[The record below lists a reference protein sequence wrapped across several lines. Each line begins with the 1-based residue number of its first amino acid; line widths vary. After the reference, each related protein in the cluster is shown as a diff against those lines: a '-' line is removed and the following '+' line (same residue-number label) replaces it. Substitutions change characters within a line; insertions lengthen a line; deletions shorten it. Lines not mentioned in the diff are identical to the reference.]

1 MQSTQQLGS
10 LQKARASQRD
20 LAEEM
25 ELVAAA
31 ESQNEAAE
39 DTLCEAETPAVKC
52 APTPTHGFTPINC
65 SSPTV
70 PFSTNEAPP
79 SSPHNLHEPRPSEPS
94 SPSFATTSP
103 DLINNL
109 TLDEIFTS
117 KSPSLITSHLL
128 FELSKRYTFSTICTR
143 FNAGKKQ
150 RQRQQKQH
158 PDRGLLTQSMLSRR
172 LAAYKKGIIAKSG
185 CCEWHFDWELNVA
198 RRRNGHVKGVGVPR
212 GEGMCG
218 RCVACL
224 KRRGDDEDDENE
236 DDEND
241 MHEHGY
247 KNHSEDLPPQEY
259 WRGPGRANSPFAVIK
274 GKRALNHQ

>member
-1 MQSTQQLGS
+1 MQSTQQLES

-31 ESQNEAAE
+31 EFQNDAAE
-39 DTLCEAETPAVKC
+39 DTLCEADTPAVES
-52 APTPTHGFTPINC
+52 ATTSTHGFTPINR
-65 SSPTV
+65 SSPTI
-70 PFSTNEAPP
+70 PFSSNPPPSPP
-79 SSPHNLHEPRPSEPS
+79 SSPHNLHEPRHLSEPS
-94 SPSFATTSP
+94 SP

-117 KSPSLITSHLL
+117 ENPSLITSHLL
-128 FELSKRYTFSTICTR
+128 LELSKRYTFSTICTR

-158 PDRGLLTQSMLSRR
+158 PDQGFLTQSMLSRR
-172 LAAYKKGIIAKSG
+172 LAAYKKEIVAKSG
-185 CCEWHFDWELNVA
+185 CCGWHFDWELNIA
-198 RRRNGHVKGVGVPR
+198 RRQNGHVKGVGVPR

-218 RCVACL
+218 ICVAC
-224 KRRGDDEDDENE
+224 RGEDEDDEDD
-236 DDEND
+236 DND
-241 MHEHGY
+241 MHGHGY

-259 WRGPGRANSPFAVIK
+259 WKGPGRANSPFAIVK
-274 GKRALNHQ
+274 GKRVSNHQ